1 MENLLNIAM
10 AEIGVKEISGPEANP
25 RIIQYARDCG
35 IHYTSDETAWCS
47 VFMNWVAQKAGLERT
62 NKATARSWLNVGIPV
77 SDPEPGDVV
86 VFWRGSRDSWQGH
99 VGIYT
104 GPSTNNSRI
113 YCLGGNQGNEVSI
126 TAKSHDRILGYRR
139 LRPVG
144 KTSWGLKELKK
155 GDTGPEVRQLQDALK
170 QLGYNCGTSDGIFGP
185 RTEQCLKDFQ
195 SSESSIDINGIFDK
209 ATREFIEQVLEKS
222 NSLISN

>member
-1 MENLLNIAM
+1 MGNLLHIAM
-10 AEIGVKEISGPEANP
+10 AEIGVKEVTGPEANP
-25 RIIQYARDCG
+25 RILQYAKDCG
-35 IHYTSDETAWCS
+35 IHYKSDETPWCS
-47 VFMNWVAQKAGLERT
+47 VFMNWVAFKSGLERT
-62 NKATARSWLNVGIPV
+62 NKGTARSWLNVGIPV

-104 GPSTNNSRI
+104 GSSTNNSRI
-113 YCLGGNQGNEVSI
+113 YCLGGNQGNQVSI
-126 TAKSHDRILGYRR
+126 TAKTQDRILGYRR

-144 KTSWGLKELKK
+144 KMDWAKKNLKK

-185 RTEQCLKDFQ
+185 KTEQCLKDFQ
-195 SSESSIDINGIFDK
+195 SSESSVKISGVFDK
-209 ATREFIEQVLEKS
+209 ATRDFMQQTLENS
-222 NSLISN
+222 NNLNT